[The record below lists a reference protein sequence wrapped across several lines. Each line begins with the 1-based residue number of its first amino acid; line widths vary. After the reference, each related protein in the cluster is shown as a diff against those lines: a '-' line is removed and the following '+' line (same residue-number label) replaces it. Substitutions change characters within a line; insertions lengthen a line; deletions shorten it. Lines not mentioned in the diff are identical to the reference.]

1 MKIEV
6 QNDDNLGILEKFYSI
21 LILEIIQPGSQKVTI
36 ILQPDDENSQPL
48 PHNSFDKCVLFS
60 VYSGSIPKSDNDGR
74 GLSAGR
80 DECDDEE
87 EDEEGNEG
95 AAGAVTLPRH
105 GVAVL
110 VQVGLDDDQLQLVD
124 LAVRGGGDDLP
135 ALDTRTVRVVPDLRD
150 GEGTEH
156 QASL

>member
-1 MKIEV
+1 MATV
-6 QNDDNLGILEKFYSI
+6 L
-21 LILEIIQPGSQKVTI
+21 
-36 ILQPDDENSQPL
+36 L
-48 PHNSFDKCVLFS
+48 PESD
-60 VYSGSIPKSDNDGR
+60 YDSG
-74 GLSAGR
+74 GLSAGG

-110 VQVGLDDDQLQLVD
+110 VQVGLDDNQLQLVD

-150 GEGTEH
+150 GETQNTRHHSQLILLYYGSQLLRRNCAYTTRSVLFKYY
-156 QASL
+156 QCRLYTDA